1 LLVGDRSAISIRQS
15 AIANPIVNRQSDRQS
30 PIANRIATHY
40 SSIVDPIGNRQS
52 HIFN

>member
-1 LLVGDRSAISIRQS
+1 VIGLPIAGWRSIGNLDSSIG
-15 AIANPIVNRQSDRQS
+15 NRQSDRQS